1 MSDSEGGEDAS
12 LFGESNAPD
21 AVPQQ
26 QMNASQHD
34 QQAGNWAGRGRAGG
48 RGGTGR
54 GRGRGAGAGGAGNA
68 GNAGNA
74 GGAGNTGGSGGSG
87 GGGAGAGV
95 DGAHPSTALVLGDD
109 GSGDGP
115 TFTGI
120 SLKDL
125 EFRLRNNKD
134 GAESSLCTDDESVT
148 SRKRRRAP
156 TGGAPASRGKAVSR
170 RKSTSGR
177 VEDELGAAVF
187 GSHDEDF
194 EEDFEGDEDEDE
206 DDLGASESASQA
218 EGGGSAPIRGE
229 RCPGCILDRD
239 TVGQVEKF
247 VRENAMMMSET
258 PLFKAAALFYEQK
271 VLAAHRREG
280 VRCCKWP
287 WKSIRE
293 HFSLHVV
300 DPVLARI
307 SVIRTLGNIRS
318 FSESNLVRV
327 EGDGSKQLDPKQIEL
342 LLKVSAVSAT
352 RNAFLCCFLKYNVY

>member
-1 MSDSEGGEDAS
+1 MSDSEVGDDAS

-21 AVPQQ
+21 AVPQH
-26 QMNASQHD
+26 QMNASEHD
-34 QQAGNWAGRGRAGG
+34 QQAGNWAGRGRGRAGG

-54 GRGRGAGAGGAGNA
+54 GRGRGASA

-74 GGAGNTGGSGGSG
+74 GG
-87 GGGAGAGV
+87 GGAGAGGSAGGGV
-95 DGAHPSTALVLGDD
+95 GSDGAGGAHPSTALVLGDD

-134 GAESSLCTDDESVT
+134 GAESSLCTDDESVA
-148 SRKRRRAP
+148 SRKRPRAP
-156 TGGAPASRGKAVSR
+156 NGSAPASRGKAVAR
-170 RKSTSGR
+170 RKSASDGAA
-177 VEDELGAAVF
+177 DELGAAVF
-187 GSHDEDF
+187 GNQDEDF
-194 EEDFEGDEDEDE
+194 GDAFDDDEEDE
-206 DDLGASESASQA
+206 DLGASESASQA
-218 EGGGSAPIRGE
+218 EGAGLAPIRGE
-229 RCPGCILDRD
+229 RCPGCILDRE
-239 TVGQVEKF
+239 TVGHVEKF
-247 VRENAMMMSET
+247 VRENAMVMSET

-327 EGDGSKQLDPKQIEL
+327 DGDGSKQLDPKQIEL

-352 RNAFLCCFLKYNVY
+352 SVPC